1 MSDENLFEAVGQKGR
16 LVDHVA
22 DQIEQSIVDG
32 RLEADTRLPSE
43 TELAKQFEVSRTVIR
58 EAVHMLVTKGLL
70 ETRHGVGTTV
80 RPFSRDVIVSSL
92 SRFLNV
98 QNGDVSF
105 DHLHQVRCVLELA
118 TAQLAAR
125 NATEADVANLK
136 QILSDIELLKDSPEA
151 FAARDADFH
160 RALADATQNPLLV
173 VLVGSI
179 RDLLQEYFLAA
190 LPHVDIS
197 QDVHP
202 YHYRILDRVAD
213 HDVEGA
219 RLAMWE
225 HITQAPWE
233 QDLDEDLIKWE

>member
-1 MSDENLFEAVGQKGR
+1 MSDKNLFEAVGQRGR
-16 LVDHVA
+16 LADHVA

-32 RLEADTRLPSE
+32 RLEPGTRLPSE
-43 TELAKQFEVSRTVIR
+43 ADLAKQFEVSRTVIR

-80 RPFSRDVIVSSL
+80 KPVSRDIIVSSL
-92 SRFLNV
+92 SRFLHV
-98 QNGDVSF
+98 QDGGISF
-105 DHLHQVRCVLELA
+105 DYLHQVRCILELA

-125 NATEADVANLK
+125 NATE
-136 QILSDIELLKDSPEA
+136 SDIAHLKRIWEDMESLQSDPKA

-160 RALADATQNPLLV
+160 QALAKATQNPLLV
-173 VLVGSI
+173 ILLDSI
-179 RDLLQEYFLAA
+179 RDLLQQYFLAA
-190 LPHVDIS
+190 LPHVDIG

-219 RLAMWE
+219 RQAMWE

-233 QDLDEDLIKWE
+233 QDLDEDLIKWG